1 MQDQI
6 NIPDKELIT
15 PGFTCWLTGLSGAG
29 KSTIATTLLT
39 NLNMIGIACEVL
51 DGDVIRK
58 HLSSDLG
65 FSAKDRETNVLRV
78 AYICSLLNKH
88 GINTV
93 VALISPCSDTR
104 NKVRNLLKNFIEV
117 YVDCPL
123 DECIKRD
130 VKGLYQK
137 ALAGEILNFTGVSSP
152 YTPPEHPEII
162 LETSEEN
169 VSQSVQKILEYLSF
183 NKLIKLN

>member
-1 MQDQI
+1 MQDQT
-6 NIPDKELIT
+6 NILGEKLIT

-29 KSTIATTLLT
+29 KSTIATMLLS
-39 NLNMIGIACEVL
+39 NLNTVGIACEVL

-88 GINTV
+88 GINTI

-104 NKVRNLLKNFIEV
+104 NKVRNLLKSFIEI
-117 YVDCPL
+117 YVNCPL

-130 VKGLYQK
+130 TKGLYQK
-137 ALAGEILNFTGVSSP
+137 ALAGEILEFTGISSP

-162 LETSEEN
+162 LRTGEEDVSE
-169 VSQSVQKILEYLSF
+169 SVQKILKYLSS
-183 NKLIKLN
+183 NKLIKLD